1 MPITAANYPD
11 MTDALRIQWLDAF
24 ESESALD
31 TVKSL
36 YKVENTNDINGYI
49 TSLDG
54 FSPSRRKEE
63 SDDLPYLSLTQNYRK
78 EWDSYTIGGMEKIS
92 WEMRKADRYGEI
104 TDRVR
109 ALARSAAERM
119 TYDLTHRFTYAAS
132 TAYTDADWVSVSI
145 TTGDGFQWAY
155 SAHTVNGSSTT
166 YRNRVSGNPVLSKTG
181 LEAAETLFFTQMI
194 DENGNPKPRTP
205 DTLVVFND
213 SNTINTAKE
222 YLNSTAA
229 PDSANSGVIN
239 TYKSRYDLV
248 VLTYG
253 SIAVSGSGY
262 AYSST
267 YAKYWFLMDLK
278 NKRNVLKVMQEP
290 MMISPN
296 SPEAHD
302 FETQDWKFGNL
313 ANYAI
318 ITLDGKSMTMSSG
331 DGSA

>member
-24 ESESALD
+24 DSDTELT
-31 TVKSL
+31 TVKQL
-36 YKVENTNDINGYI
+36 YKVENTNEINGYVS
-49 TSLDG
+49 SLDG
-54 FSPSRRKEE
+54 FSPARVKEE
-63 SDDLPYLSLTQNYRK
+63 GDDLPYLNLTQNYRK

-104 TDRVR
+104 TDRIR
-109 ALARSAAERM
+109 GLAKSAAEKM

-132 TAYTDADWVSVSI
+132 TSYQDADGRSISI
-145 TTGDGFQWAY
+145 TTGDGFALAY
-155 SAHTVNGSSTT
+155 SAHTVPGSSTT
-166 YRNRVSGNPVLSKTG
+166 YRNIVSGNPVLSKTG

-194 DENGNPKPRTP
+194 DDNGYPKPRKP

-213 SNTINTAKE
+213 SNTINTALE

-229 PDSANSGVIN
+229 PDSSNSGVVN
-239 TYKSRYDLV
+239 TYKGRYRLV

-253 SIAVSGSGY
+253 AIPVSGSGY

-267 YAKYWFLMDLK
+267 YAKYWFLMDST
-278 NKRNVLKVMQEP
+278 NKRMVLKVMQEP
-290 MMISPN
+290 MMIDMN
-296 SPEAHD
+296 NPEAKN
-302 FETQDWKFGNL
+302 FETQDWKFGNI

-318 ITLDGKSMTMSSG
+318 VSLDGKSLVMSKG